1 MACTRVAHAA
11 LQRTPHPQ
19 GLLTNDV
26 LPLEAPSAPPVYAC
40 LLNAQGRHLHDL
52 LLFRTP
58 GACAPPPRCMH
69 ARGLLSRVAPGPRA
83 ALSTQP
89 PPPPP
94 LAPAAD
100 SVPTVLADVDRE
112 GIPDLTRLLR
122 R

>member
-1 MACTRVAHAA
+1 VQPADRAAQPANRVDGDVWCSRRAP
-11 LQRTPHPQ
+11 LDLQ

-58 GACAPPPRCMH
+58 GA
-69 ARGLLSRVAPGPRA
+69 
-83 ALSTQP
+83 P

-94 LAPAAD
+94 PHAA
-100 SVPTVLADVDRE
+100 SSPRPLPR
-112 GIPDLTRLLR
+112 GFHCL
-122 R
+122 